1 MTESRSNG
9 AGLNRRELFITALSA
24 AGVFA
29 ALFVRRGFWP
39 FGSGSVLITDL
50 YSQYAPLLY
59 RFYDVVTGRANLF
72 YEFRIAGG
80 LGLYADTVNELVNPF
95 NYLLLLFG
103 RDRIFLALNILV
115 AFYGIAAAVSA
126 DFFLQKLVRP
136 TGRVQVLNL
145 SLALSYAFSGYAAY
159 NYQIIK
165 WMIFPVIFPL
175 YALSLAGI
183 SGASDY
189 GEAPE
194 NTRRAG
200 TAFALLTA
208 WQLVLSIQLGF
219 MALLFALFAFG
230 SAKNKE
236 RRNAVPV
243 LGTYT
248 FAGIL
253 LAGAALVPNIRTL
266 LNSAR
271 AGYTSYLSV
280 MTRHGLDDLG
290 DRLFQIA
297 HPVLIAL
304 ILYMLCGKLS
314 RRKGKTAAS
323 PGSWEGAAPG
333 RGTVCLRKAAALT
346 VFLWIT
352 VLFEPANL
360 LWHMGSYR
368 CFPVRYAYMVLLVMA
383 AWIRL
388 AYPEEKQAA
397 LSAAP
402 ALFSLAASSAAVFL
416 AVHYEE
422 RLAQAFSSLALT
434 QCPAELGISLGILL
448 LLLASAVF
456 AAAASSGMRGTLL
469 LPVLAASFCL
479 YNMIFLPESYGI
491 RRDNEEAYLE
501 MASGQESAEPAL
513 WDFKPFDES
522 LPRDSALVTGEWSL
536 TSYLPDVPQKTIDA
550 LSGLGF
556 RADWMAT
563 YAEGAPAEAEELLA
577 GPAVLASLP
586 EYEKESGFS
595 LPGAEELQR
604 GREGISAELDVRRAR
619 LVIDCVLPKES
630 GSSVLFLPVVRLPGL
645 AAEILP
651 GREDVPGREDSGKA
665 KSSRASAEI
674 TELFGGFAGIRLPEG
689 AEGEPCRIAVTF
701 RQPGL
706 TAGICLS
713 FAGLALL
720 PAAMPAAALLPG
732 VLNVLFALLHGA
744 AVAAV
749 YIVPAAGMALY
760 LVLRVFFPGAALTE
774 AFRTA
779 AARGAD
785 PGIAAGVPGVSDA
798 AAVPEYVLL
807 SAEPLEEGML
817 VRVAGQNL
825 ARAEGAGISAD
836 STENGEMTA
845 AKAADGIALDNRN
858 RWSSEN
864 NWDSAE
870 HWLEIALPSPAEI
883 CAVRLY
889 WERTNVS
896 EYSVE
901 YIPAGEADVQDSG
914 GQPGGEKWVEAVRFT
929 ETPASRTQVIL
940 LDEPVLTGRIRLH
953 TYNVRREEA
962 DLTLYYQNVSLTEI
976 EVYGAVDSF
985 VLRTPEIPEGRHRQ
999 MDLPEVPEGYALEFA
1014 GADYGMLFDRERHVA
1029 DTEAGVEAEIGFALI
1044 KTADGDPALRGEDVR
1059 FELPGMKVTIP
1070 ASVPLPPEREE
1081 PAAALPEGIRV
1092 AEWRPDAGGRKLII
1106 PAAEAEHLMERAAA
1120 RADEASGQDEKG
1132 SGEVTGNLPASGL
1145 ESVEEAYCIYIAG
1158 EEDGGIRVYGGG
1170 RKGLRWGMVT
1180 LAKLVRACTGEDG
1193 SVTLPC
1199 GVIRDYPRYS
1209 VRGFGIDVSRRPVS
1223 LDTLETI
1230 AEELSA
1236 HRMNTLHVHLNDNQI
1251 ITQSG
1256 YDGTVAG
1263 ARNLYS
1269 AFRLDLG
1276 ITGKDGAPVAS
1287 GDLCYSEE
1295 EFAQFVDYAASL
1307 GVEVVP
1313 EIDTPAHSLALTK
1326 VFPEAGFARAPELAD
1341 TLDLSKE
1348 AARELG
1354 RKVWTEALA
1363 GAAFEDCATVHLGGD
1378 EYYGRGRD
1386 YAAYMA
1392 SLALLVKET
1401 APEKKLR
1408 LWASLDYYGDPGLY
1422 RTLAQADPELE
1433 MQLWD
1438 ASWADPGRVYGEG
1451 FSLINSWSR
1460 DLYILPGGGY
1470 DYLDTEQLQS
1480 SWMPNRFA
1488 TEDREWIIPAYS
1500 GRMLGAVYMLW
1511 NDWADYGNPG
1521 AEESAADK
1529 EELPGGES
1537 AESGSDADILARF
1550 IDPLDVL
1557 ESRLW

>member
-9 AGLNRRELFITALSA
+9 AGLNRRELIFTALSA

-80 LGLYADTVNELVNPF
+80 LGLYADTVNELANPF

-103 RDRIFLALNILV
+103 RDRIRLALNILV
-115 AFYGIAAAVSA
+115 ALYGIAAAVSA

-136 TGRVQVLNL
+136 TEKAQVLNL
-145 SLALSYAFSGYAAY
+145 SLALSYAFSGYASY

-175 YALSLAGI
+175 YMLSLAGI
-183 SGASDY
+183 SKASEI
-189 GEAPE
+189 GNAPE

-230 SAKNKE
+230 FAKNKE
-236 RRNAVPV
+236 RRDAVPV
-243 LGTYT
+243 LGIYT
-248 FAGIL
+248 LAGIL
-253 LAGAALVPNIRTL
+253 LAGAALVPDILTL
-266 LNSAR
+266 LDSAR

-304 ILYMLCGKLS
+304 ILFMLCGKLS
-314 RRKGKTAAS
+314 RRKGKYAAS
-323 PGSWEGAAPG
+323 PGSGEAAASG
-333 RGTVCLRKAAALT
+333 HRAAWLRTVAALT
-346 VFLWIT
+346 VFLWLT

-368 CFPVRYAYMVLLVMA
+368 CFPVRYAYMALLAMA

-388 AYPEEKQAA
+388 AYPEESAGKRE
-397 LSAAP
+397 SAAP
-402 ALFSLAASSAAVFL
+402 AALSFAASAAAVFL
-416 AVHYEE
+416 AVHYED

-434 QCPAELGISLGILL
+434 QCPAELGISFGILL

-456 AAAASSGMRGTLL
+456 SAAAFSGMKGILL

-501 MASGQESAEPAL
+501 MTSGQESAERAL
-513 WDFKPFDES
+513 WDFRPYDES
-522 LPRDSALVTGEWSL
+522 LPRDAALVTGDWSL

-577 GPAVLASLP
+577 GPAVLVSLP

-595 LPGAEELQR
+595 LPGGEELIR

-619 LVIDCVLPKES
+619 LVIDCVLPKEG

-645 AAEILP
+645 SAEILP
-651 GREDVPGREDSGKA
+651 GGEDMPETEDSGKA
-665 KSSRASAEI
+665 GRNAAPVVI
-674 TELFGGFAGIRLPEG
+674 TDLFGGFAGVRLPEG

-706 TAGICLS
+706 TAGIGLS
-713 FAGLALL
+713 FAGLVLL
-720 PAAMPAAALLPG
+720 LAAMPAAALLSG
-732 VLNVLFALLHGA
+732 LMNALFALLYGA
-744 AVAAV
+744 AAAAI
-749 YIVPAAGMALY
+749 YIIPAAGMVLY
-760 LVLRVFFPGAALTE
+760 LILRVFFPGAALTE
-774 AFRTA
+774 AFRTGA
-779 AARGAD
+779 ALGVD
-785 PGIAAGVPGVSDA
+785 PGTAAGAAGASEAVP
-798 AAVPEYVLL
+798 VPEYVLL

-825 ARAEGAGISAD
+825 ARAEGVSISAD

-870 HWLEIALPSPAEI
+870 HWLEISLPSAAEI

-896 EYSVE
+896 LYSVE
-901 YIPAGEADVQDSG
+901 YIPAGEAEARDDG
-914 GQPGGEKWVEAVRFT
+914 GRADGEEWTEAARFT
-929 ETPASRTQVIL
+929 EAPASAAQVIL
-940 LDEPVLTGRIRLH
+940 FDEPVRTGRIRLH
-953 TYNVRREEA
+953 TYDVRREEA

-999 MDLPEVPEGYALEFA
+999 MDLPEVPEGYTLEFA

-1029 DTEAGVEAEIGFALI
+1029 DTEADVEAEIGFALV
-1044 KTADGDPALRGEDVR
+1044 KTADGDPALRRESAR

-1070 ASVPLPPEREE
+1070 ASEPLPAEKEE
-1081 PAAALPEGIRV
+1081 PAAALPGGIRV
-1092 AEWRPDAGGRKLII
+1092 AEWRPDTGGGELII
-1106 PAAEAEHLMERAAA
+1106 PAAEAERLIDKAAA
-1120 RADEASGQDEKG
+1120 RADEG
-1132 SGEVTGNLPASGL
+1132 SGEVTGNLPAAGL
-1145 ESVEEAYCIYIAG
+1145 ESDEEAYCISIAG

-1170 RKGLRWGMVT
+1170 RKGLQWGMVT
-1180 LAKLVRACTGEDG
+1180 LAELVRACTGEDG

-1199 GVIRDYPRYS
+1199 GVIRDYPRYA

-1223 LDTLETI
+1223 LDTLEEI
-1230 AEELSA
+1230 AEELSL

-1363 GAAFEDCATVHLGGD
+1363 GEAFENCGTVHLGGD

-1386 YAAYMA
+1386 YAEYMA

-1422 RTLAQADPELE
+1422 RTLKQADPELE

-1438 ASWADPGRVYGEG
+1438 ASWADPGRVYEEG

-1470 DYLDTEQLQS
+1470 DYLDTEQLEN

-1521 AEESAADK
+1521 
-1529 EELPGGES
+1529 GES
-1537 AESGSDADILARF
+1537 SESSCDEDILARF
-1550 IDPLDVL
+1550 TAPLDVL